1 MSTYTQ
7 LTQEERYQI
16 HALMKAGY
24 SQTEIAS
31 VLGRDKSTISWEL
44 KRNQG
49 QRGYRPKQAQE
60 LAGRRRQTAHHARIS
75 AAHWDR
81 VEALL
86 RQDWSP
92 EQVSGWL
99 VREEGIAVSH
109 EWIYLYVYTDKRH
122 GGDLYKHLH
131 CQKPRRK
138 RYGSYDRRGQIKD
151 QGQGLH

>member
-7 LTQEERYQI
+7 LNQEERYQI
-16 HALMKAGY
+16 HALMKEGY

-31 VLGRDKSTISWEL
+31 VLGRDKSTISREL

-49 QRGYRPKQAQE
+49 QRGYRPKQAWE
-60 LAGRRRQTAHHARIS
+60 LADRRRQTAHRAGIS
-75 AAHWDR
+75 TAHWGR

-99 VREEGIAVSH
+99 DHEEGIAVSP
-109 EWIYLYVYTDKRH
+109 DKSFF
-122 GGDLYKHLH
+122 GINPPVALA
-131 CQKPRRK
+131 
-138 RYGSYDRRGQIKD
+138 S
-151 QGQGLH
+151 